1 MVDELRHRG
10 GIAVVAHLLLPE
22 KYAIAGA
29 LGGTPF
35 IVIGAIAA
43 WRQLRAPSTARVTST
58 LEAVGAMSWRDFS
71 NALEDAFRRDG
82 YAVTRLP
89 GGQADLELDKAGR
102 TSLVSCKRWKAASTG
117 SSRCATS
124 LGPGTRARRRRA
136 STSRSAGSPT
146 TPGGSRPRTGSA
158 SSMEPSSR
166 RCCATS
172 RARKKR
178 ARAETDDA
186 PAPSSPRPCAG
197 LLLADAHAQAPGTPT
212 ASGTPI
218 RTREGRASGRGSGSS
233 SARACR
239 SRPRAAGTC
248 RR

>member
-1 MVDELRHRG
+1 MKLKMAENSLFAILLRSPWWMSFG
-10 GIAVVAHLLLPE
+10 IAAGIAVVAHLLLPE

-117 SSRCATS
+117 VEPLRD
-124 LGPGTRARRRRA
+124 LTRARDAREAQEGIYVAVGGVTDNARRFATENRIRVIHGPELA
-136 STSRSAGSPT
+136 QMLRGVAREKKAR
-146 TPGGSRPRTGSA
+146 PGGN
-158 SSMEPSSR
+158 
-166 RCCATS
+166 
-172 RARKKR
+172 
-178 ARAETDDA
+178 
-186 PAPSSPRPCAG
+186 
-197 LLLADAHAQAPGTPT
+197 
-212 ASGTPI
+212 
-218 RTREGRASGRGSGSS
+218 
-233 SARACR
+233 
-239 SRPRAAGTC
+239 
-248 RR
+248 